1 MEVNFCFL
9 TTFLKEELKWGIGE
23 TRPSL
28 EVVGWIRSKQQGT
41 QSCSIN
47 IQYYTTSTYD
57 MVVRHFFSLF
67 LQKWNMRAAG
77 WLELRG
83 KIIGLCILCYAKIEK
98 KFRFSWNVN
107 CVVVSLLLQ
116 DNRFSFQEKIQI
128 LCSNVKWGYFK
139 SVNMMWV
146 DWKEGEGA
154 AVELERSY

>member
-67 LQKWNMRAAG
+67 LQKWNMRAAAG

-83 KIIGLCILCYAKIEK
+83 KIIGLCITIWYYMLRYTVKEFRLLKCKLCCVSFFACKKIT
-98 KFRFSWNVN
+98 FW
-107 CVVVSLLLQ
+107 
-116 DNRFSFQEKIQI
+116 FSFSRKKKLHTLYLLVTNPITPMRNEDIIK
-128 LCSNVKWGYFK
+128 V
-139 SVNMMWV
+139 
-146 DWKEGEGA
+146 
-154 AVELERSY
+154 

>member
-57 MVVRHFFSLF
+57 MVVRHFFFSLF
-67 LQKWNMRAAG
+67 LQKWNMRDAAG

-83 KIIGLCILCYAKIEK
+83 KIIGLCITIWYYMLRYTVKEFRLLKCKLCCVSFFACKKITFWFCFSRK
-98 KFRFSWNVN
+98 KKLHTLY
-107 CVVVSLLLQ
+107 LLVTNPITPMRNE
-116 DNRFSFQEKIQI
+116 DIIK
-128 LCSNVKWGYFK
+128 V
-139 SVNMMWV
+139 
-146 DWKEGEGA
+146 
-154 AVELERSY
+154 